1 MTEQRLIDAN
11 ALDDALAQVQT
22 SLESN
27 EDQVWRRNRG
37 HHKGLATARAIVREA
52 PAIDAAPVVRCKDC
66 KYYRQQ
72 RPDAWSDNPMRC
84 DHPELTYDVECYDL
98 WLDVGPE
105 DFCSRGE
112 RRGADGADRD

>member
-1 MTEQRLIDAN
+1 MTEQRMIDAN
-11 ALDDALAQVQT
+11 ALMKNVGKNPQL
-22 SLESN
+22 
-27 EDQVWRRNRG
+27 RG
-37 HHKGLATARAIVREA
+37 ITYSRMKKAVEET
-52 PAIDAAPVVRCKDC
+52 PTIDAVPVVRCKDC

-84 DHPELTYDVECYDL
+84 DHPELTYDVECFDH

-112 RRGADGADRD
+112 KRDAKEEV